1 MKLPRASGPIAL
13 ASIVSL
19 GAQVLFS
26 LVMLRLFA
34 PQAVG
39 EFSVISQIAFFLDDA
54 GAGAKSAKAAGGRT
68 PASYPS
74 RAPPCAPACCGW
86 GSCCQ

>member
-39 EFSVISQIAFFLDDA
+39 EFSVISQIAFFWMTLALAQSPLKLLADVHRPPIQA
-54 GAGAKSAKAAGGRT
+54 VRS
-68 PASYPS
+68 
-74 RAPPCAPACCGW
+74 PCAPACCGW